1 VASLVEQQATNSSRE
16 DPAATHSTAPAANNA
31 TIDDKILQMIQAQ
44 PLNLESVHRLLDTL
58 KRRQLELELNDQQI
72 RNVLLHDFLERM
84 IEKREGSVKQIQI
97 ELELLHQDKQR
108 VLVI

>member
-1 VASLVEQQATNSSRE
+1 
-16 DPAATHSTAPAANNA
+16 
-31 TIDDKILQMIQAQ
+31 
-44 PLNLESVHRLLDTL
+44 
-58 KRRQLELELNDQQI
+58 LELELNDQQI